1 MRICICLVHKIL
13 VFFRFSRLFLLFLQ
27 LLNSLYLLLFCSTWA
42 TYFVHSSSII
52 SPSSL
57 RVKCVYFFFDLLN
70 LNILNA
76 LSRSYLSSYL
86 WIYFI
91 ICVAFTD
98 PATPRLHRFLIKLIA
113 PSSPNL
119 CFSMLYSLRLF

>member
-1 MRICICLVHKIL
+1 MVHKIL
-13 VFFRFSRLFLLFLQ
+13 TFCRVFQLSVLSQQ
-27 LLNSLYLLLFCSTWA
+27 LLNILYLLLFRSAWA
-42 TYFVHSSSII
+42 MYFVHSSSII

-70 LNILNA
+70 LNALNA

-86 WIYFI
+86 CMYFI

-119 CFSMLYSLRLF
+119 CFSILYSLRLF